1 MNLAN
6 LQFRCV
12 NSLEPVPTAD
22 AVSLTASASGF
33 TPLAAVACCY
43 AYDSHL
49 LTQASEVCNRKCE
62 VCILKELAPTVFL
75 VPRTRGQK
83 RSAFLIAD
91 LLNAV
96 EAERKTT
103 LHFTHFHHLSTFPT
117 DEIQLILD
125 HLKSRHFE
133 HLQTIIFKVDKRFEA
148 EFETLNSKSEQQPE
162 K

>member
-1 MNLAN
+1 MKPAN
-6 LQFRCV
+6 LNIRFV
-12 NSLEPVPTAD
+12 TSLEPAPTAD
-22 AVSLTASASGF
+22 AVSMTANIGVFSPLTA
-33 TPLAAVACCY
+33 VVC
-43 AYDSHL
+43 AYRYPRQVM
-49 LTQASEVCNRKCE
+49 TQASEVCNRKCE

-133 HLQTIIFKVDKRFEA
+133 HLQVIFFDVDKRFEA
-148 EFETLNSKSEQQPE
+148 EFTELINTDPSR
-162 K
+162 